1 MPAFLPL
8 FLIFLLIPLAEIYVL
23 IQVGSAI
30 GAGFTIFFVVFTAV
44 LGAFLVRLEGL
55 TTLQRAQSMLRRGEV
70 PAVELVEGLVL
81 LISGALLL
89 TPGFLTDT
97 IGFLCLVPPLRRLV
111 IRKALYERL
120 VVRTPKAPHANA
132 DPWNVSGRGVDDTD
146 GQGTPRTIEG
156 DYERLDK

>member
-1 MPAFLPL
+1 
-8 FLIFLLIPLAEIYVL
+8 YVL
-23 IQVGSAI
+23 IRVGSVI

-55 TTLQRAQSMLRRGEV
+55 TTLRRAQFMLQRGEI

-81 LISGALLL
+81 LVSGALLL

-97 IGFLCLVPPLRRLV
+97 IGFLCLVPPLRRIV
-111 IRKALYERL
+111 IRKVLYDRL
-120 VVRTPKAPHANA
+120 VVRVSKAPHAGA
-132 DPWNVSGRGVDDTD
+132 GPWSASDTGAGDASGRG
-146 GQGTPRTIEG
+146 GPRTIEG